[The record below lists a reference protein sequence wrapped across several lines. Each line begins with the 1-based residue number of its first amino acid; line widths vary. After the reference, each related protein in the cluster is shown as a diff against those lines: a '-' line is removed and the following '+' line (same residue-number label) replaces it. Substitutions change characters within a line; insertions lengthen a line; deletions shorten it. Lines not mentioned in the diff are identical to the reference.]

1 MHGGEIFIPK
11 IPSVKITDLAQAL
24 SKKTPIDFIG
34 IRPGE
39 KLHELMVAEDD
50 AHLTLEFKDHFVIK
64 PSISFESKTNNFST
78 NRCSEQSVPV
88 RSEFSYS
95 SINNP
100 EYLSVNDLKNNPCFL
115 GEDNIADIES
125 TFISE
130 LKQNK
135 ETKKVQAIA

>member
-1 MHGGEIFIPK
+1 M
-11 IPSVKITDLAQAL
+11 
-24 SKKTPIDFIG
+24 
-34 IRPGE
+34 
-39 KLHELMVAEDD
+39 
-50 AHLTLEFKDHFVIK
+50 
-64 PSISFESKTNNFST
+64 
-78 NRCSEQSVPV
+78 PV